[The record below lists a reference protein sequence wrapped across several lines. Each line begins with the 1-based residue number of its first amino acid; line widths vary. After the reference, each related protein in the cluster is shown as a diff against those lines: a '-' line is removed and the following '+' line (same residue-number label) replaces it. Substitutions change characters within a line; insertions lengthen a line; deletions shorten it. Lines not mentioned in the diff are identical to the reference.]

1 MEKKM
6 YFTIIPTSAV
16 DEVGINGITSKN
28 GALKVFLFSKI
39 ADEVKDEFLN
49 ENVPWSLVGI
59 DHEGIQG
66 SILDDDNAKTKKI
79 YRFIIVQNYFH
90 PRFLTIY
97 HERN

>member
-59 DHEGIQG
+59 DHEEFKDQ
-66 SILDDDNAKTKKI
+66 SYDDNAKNKE
-79 YRFIIVQNYFH
+79 N
-90 PRFLTIY
+90 L
-97 HERN
+97 